1 MLRDGRFSA
10 EGEVVEVP
18 ESWTPEHSVLAGLL
32 DCSLTSLRYH
42 ALRLGVAVHAEG
54 SARGEITK
62 RDDGRYGFVSIEVRF
77 DVAPRPEA
85 RRRRDRR
92 PVRQGGAGL
101 LRGRLAETGALV
113 HLERRMRLLLLG
125 GAKFVGR
132 ALIEAALERGHA
144 VTTFNR
150 GQTNRGAFPE
160 VEELHGDRD
169 GNLEA
174 LRGRSWD
181 AVLDTSAYVPQFVR
195 SAAEVLAGSVERY
208 AFVSSISVYAD
219 YSQPIPEDAPLEAAR
234 RRSSRRRAAARLR
247 ELRPA
252 EGPLRAGARGAFRG
266 AGADRPARPDRR
278 AE

>member
-77 DVAPRPEA
+77 DVALDPKPGDDETADLFA
-85 RRRRDRR
+85 RRS
-92 PVRQGGAGL
+92 GIA
-101 LRGRLAETGALV
+101 RGRIAEAGALV
-113 HLERRMRLLLLG
+113 HLERCMRLLLLG

-132 ALIEAALERGHA
+132 ALIEAAHERGHA

-150 GQTNRGAFPE
+150 GQTNPGAFPE
-160 VEELHGDRD
+160 VEELTATGTATSLRCADGRGTPCSTDR
-169 GNLEA
+169 
-174 LRGRSWD
+174 R
-181 AVLDTSAYVPQFVR
+181 YIPQVVR
-195 SAAEVLAGSVERY
+195 SAAELLAD
-208 AFVSSISVYAD
+208 SSSGTPW
-219 YSQPIPEDAPLEAAR
+219 SRRSPSTR
-234 RRSSRRRAAARLR
+234 TTHSRSRRTRRSSNSPKVIPATVAARLR

-252 EGPLRAGARGAFRG
+252 QGPVEQALEEHFAGGR
-266 AGADRPARPDRR
+266 
-278 AE
+278 